1 MDKVT
6 NFPHFHAIQLVLG
19 KPESNLTLLNAMKT
33 TLHTSICIYDYCL
46 CEWVVK
52 DKWFW
57 SFKEWRICFL
67 YTCEPYIFGIC
78 HTLLWLWYTI
88 LPMCVT
94 CRITWILFFLCDSS
108 GFYNHSLK
116 QGKRKESLFGCE
128 LCGMSK
134 IPTHSFETK
143 SYILKR
149 INKNTFLILLNCFD
163 STFAYGG
170 LSSPYS

>member
-1 MDKVT
+1 VNPISSEFVT
-6 NFPHFHAIQLVLG
+6 LFFGDGTLFFPYVSHA
-19 KPESNLTLLNAMKT
+19 ESPG
-33 TLHTSICIYDYCL
+33 
-46 CEWVVK
+46 
-52 DKWFW
+52 F
-57 SFKEWRICFL
+57 
-67 YTCEPYIFGIC
+67 
-78 HTLLWLWYTI
+78 
-88 LPMCVT
+88 
-94 CRITWILFFLCDSS
+94 LFFLCDSS

>member
-78 HTLLWLWYTI
+78 HTLLWLWYNYSSHVCHMPNH
-88 LPMCVT
+88 LDFYFFCVIQVDF
-94 CRITWILFFLCDSS
+94 ITTPSNKEKEKNLFLDVNCV
-108 GFYNHSLK
+108 
-116 QGKRKESLFGCE
+116 EWV
-128 LCGMSK
+128 
-134 IPTHSFETK
+134 K
-143 SYILKR
+143 SQ
-149 INKNTFLILLNCFD
+149 LILLKPNLIF
-163 STFAYGG
+163 
-170 LSSPYS
+170 